1 MPIPTDKQADQR
13 IDIVG
18 GVDTHKDMHMA
29 AVITT
34 DGVVLGAEAFS
45 TTRAGYP
52 AMLHWMRSHGEVLR
66 VGVRTDRQLRRRA
79 QPAIW
84 RSLVCRCSR

>member
-29 AVITT
+29 AVITE
-34 DGVVLGAEAFS
+34 L
-45 TTRAGYP
+45 
-52 AMLHWMRSHGEVLR
+52 
-66 VGVRTDRQLRRRA
+66 
-79 QPAIW
+79 
-84 RSLVCRCSR
+84 